1 MKIGIIGSGDVGQRL
16 ADGFIELGHAVK
28 IGSRD
33 PNQKKII
40 EWIGKHDKG
49 TASSGTFADT
59 ASFGELDVIATLW
72 SGTAVPLIVTISP
85 AFVYLVLSPNSITSR
100 VSSRLLV
107 RSVF

>member
-1 MKIGIIGSGDVGQRL
+1 MYRNESVFTGDFYQVL
-16 ADGFIELGHAVK
+16 VYDGFIELGHAVK

-59 ASFGELDVIATLW
+59 
-72 SGTAVPLIVTISP
+72 
-85 AFVYLVLSPNSITSR
+85 
-100 VSSRLLV
+100 
-107 RSVF
+107 